1 LSGMGELQLEV
12 AVEALRTRFGVDVA
26 VGRPQVA
33 YRETITAA
41 AEVRP
46 VHKKQS
52 GGPGQF
58 AELTLRVAPL
68 PRGTGLRFTST
79 VVGGAIPREF
89 IPAVEAGIRKAA
101 QAGPFAGHPLVDF
114 EATLVDGSAHVRDSS
129 ALAFELAAATAL
141 REAALK
147 AAPVVLEP
155 VMAVEV
161 ITPPEALGDVIGDL
175 LRRRG
180 QVQGQDARGPA
191 VVVTAHVPLA
201 QMFGYIGSLR
211 ALSSGRAQ
219 FTMQLSHHAEVPARV
234 VMAA

>member
-1 LSGMGELQLEV
+1 
-12 AVEALRTRFGVDVA
+12 
-26 VGRPQVA
+26 
-33 YRETITAA
+33 
-41 AEVRP
+41 
-46 VHKKQS
+46 
-52 GGPGQF
+52 
-58 AELTLRVAPL
+58 
-68 PRGTGLRFTST
+68 
-79 VVGGAIPREF
+79 
-89 IPAVEAGIRKAA
+89 
-101 QAGPFAGHPLVDF
+101 
-114 EATLVDGSAHVRDSS
+114 
-129 ALAFELAAATAL
+129 
-141 REAALK
+141 
-147 AAPVVLEP
+147 
-155 VMAVEV
+155 MAVEV